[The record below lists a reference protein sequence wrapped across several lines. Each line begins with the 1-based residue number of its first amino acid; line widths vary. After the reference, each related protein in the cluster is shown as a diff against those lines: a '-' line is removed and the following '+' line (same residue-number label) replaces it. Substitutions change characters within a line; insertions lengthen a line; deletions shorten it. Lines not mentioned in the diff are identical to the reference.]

1 MKLNDTKEL
10 SKQYTILA
18 EKRSKPVSG
27 ILKVKFRNSVLV
39 MFLALEAITL
49 SCRDQEFR
57 ASTYYLHN
65 TNMSE
70 G

>member
-1 MKLNDTKEL
+1 MNDTKEL

-18 EKRSKPVSG
+18 EKRSKPVSAR
-27 ILKVKFRNSVLV
+27 IKVKFRNSVLV
-39 MFLALEAITL
+39 TFQALEAITH
-49 SCRDQEFR
+49 SCRGQEFTV
-57 ASTYYLHN
+57 STYYRHN